1 MPVLIGSS
9 TPKTPNAIQSIEGEL
24 LNLEQFRGN
33 NLVIYF
39 YPKNDT
45 PGCTSETLDFIS
57 HHDEFI
63 KVNTVI
69 IGVSRDTLV
78 SHQAF
83 RTKLNIPFNLISDTQ
98 EELCFA
104 FDVMRNKMMYGKQ
117 VRGLERSTFVFDKM
131 GDLVREWRGVK
142 VDGHA
147 AEVLNFIRI
156 L

>member
-1 MPVLIGSS
+1 MPVFIGSS
-9 TPKTPNAIQSIEGEL
+9 TPKTPNAIQSIKGEL

-33 NLVIYF
+33 HLIIYF

-45 PGCTSETLDFIS
+45 PGCTSETLDFIL
-57 HHDEFI
+57 HHDEF
-63 KVNTVI
+63 VQANTVV
-69 IGVSRDTLV
+69 IGVSRDTLA

-83 RTKLNIPFNLISDTQ
+83 CTKLNIPFNLISDTQ

-104 FDVMRNKMMYGKQ
+104 FDVIRNKMMYGKQ

-131 GDLVREWRGVK
+131 GDLAREWRGVK
-142 VDGHA
+142 VEGHA
-147 AEVLNFIRI
+147 AEVLNFVRT

>member
-1 MPVLIGSS
+1 MKLKIGDVLPNFLSKDTNGNDFDSRNFIGKQPV
-9 TPKTPNAIQSIEGEL
+9 
-24 LNLEQFRGN
+24 
-33 NLVIYF
+33 VIYF